1 MDFGLSLHNKQ
12 AAMLITVKF
21 SSFFRTLAGVDQEVL
36 DVADGTTIQGLTSL
50 LAERFRKL
58 PLENEKTY
66 FFINGQ
72 APTHNQV
79 LADGDRVLIFQLLA
93 GG

>member
-1 MDFGLSLHNKQ
+1 MGFLQRLHGKQ
-12 AAMLITVKF
+12 AAMRITVKF
-21 SSFFRTLAGVDQEVL
+21 SGFFRALAGVDQEIL

-50 LAERFRKL
+50 LAEKFQNL
-58 PLENEKTY
+58 PLESEKTC

-72 APTHNQV
+72 ASTRDQV
-79 LADGDRVLIFQLLA
+79 LIEGDRVLVFQLLA

>member
-1 MDFGLSLHNKQ
+1 
-12 AAMLITVKF
+12 MLITVKF

-36 DVADGTTIQGLTSL
+36 DVADGTTIQGLTRL
-50 LAERFRKL
+50 LAKKFHNL
-58 PLENEKTY
+58 PLENKRTY

-72 APTHNQV
+72 ASTNNQV
-79 LADGDRVLIFQLLA
+79 LAEGDRVLVFQLVA